1 MVPSWAMKISLNWL
15 KEYYQTDMTAEEISA
30 ALTGCGLEVE
40 SVEHFESLP
49 GGLRGVVIGEVKEK
63 AKHPNADKLSLTKVD
78 VGGPELL
85 SIVCGAPNVEA
96 GQKVVVATAGA
107 MLYPTGGEPFEIKKS
122 KIRGENSEG
131 MICAE
136 DEIGLGESHAGI
148 MVLNADAKVG
158 MPAAEYF
165 NVSSDIVLEIGLTP
179 NRSDAASHFGV
190 ARDLAAVVLAQKL
203 ITDVHAESAEASFP
217 AIAAPSEELPAC
229 PVTIEIEDSVACKR
243 YSGILLENI
252 NVGPS
257 PSWLQTRLKAIG
269 LRPINNIVDITNYV
283 MHETGQPLHAFDADK
298 IGGNKIVVKKVAAG
312 TKFVTLDSATREL
325 TANDLMICDADK
337 PMCIAGVF
345 GGLDSGVS
353 DNTERVFLE
362 SAAFDAVHVRKTG
375 KHHQL
380 KTDSSFRF
388 ERGSDPEITV
398 TALLRAVFLMEN
410 TASGKVAS
418 QVIDVYPGKTE
429 QAEIAFS
436 FDECDHLI
444 GKRIEHN
451 IIRRILAALG
461 IQILSDGNDA
471 LLISIPHYKVDVT
484 RPADVVEEILRVYGY
499 NNIGFPE
506 KIQISASPMKKPD
519 PENVREITANNLASR
534 GFRELLNNS
543 LTKTSYYEQLKGY
556 PATDSG
562 QVAAEKAVKLLN
574 PLSSDLGVLRMT
586 LLFGGLESLTYNQN
600 RKIPDLRVFEFGKIY
615 RTTRLN
621 LSDSPKEKTQAN
633 LAEGTSE
640 KWPWEEHEQLLLLM
654 TGKKQPETWAAKA
667 EGISFGDLRR
677 EVDSIL
683 NRLGLHG
690 LKWTSLDNALYSE
703 GLVAHSG
710 KREVVRMGIVAKN
723 ILKQTDTQGTVYA
736 AEFEW
741 TTILKLLAKAKPTRF
756 EEVGKFP
763 SVRRDLALVMD
774 KKVTYQQLE
783 EIAWNTEKKLLREVN
798 LFDVYEGEKLGEG
811 KKQYALSFILQD
823 KEATL
828 TDKQID
834 KTIERLQSAF
844 AEQVGAT
851 LRS

>member
-1 MVPSWAMKISLNWL
+1 MKISLNWL
-15 KEYYQTDMTAEEISA
+15 KEYYQTDLSAEEIAA

-40 SVEHFESLP
+40 SMEAFESMP

-96 GQKVVVATAGA
+96 GQKVVVATVGA
-107 MLYPTGGEPFEIKKS
+107 KLYPTSGEPFEIKKS

-136 DEIGLGESHAGI
+136 DEIGFGESHAGI
-148 MVLNADAKVG
+148 MVLDADAKVG

-165 NVSSDIVLEIGLTP
+165 KVTSDIVFEIGLTP

-203 ITDVHAESAEASFP
+203 IADHFAESAEASFP
-217 AIAAPSEELPAC
+217 AIAAPEEELPGC
-229 PVTIEIEDSVACKR
+229 PIAVEIEDANTCRR
-243 YSGILLENI
+243 YSGIVIDNVK
-252 NVGPS
+252 VGPS
-257 PSWLQTRLKAIG
+257 PAWLQDRLKAIG

-298 IGGNKIVVKKVAAG
+298 IGGDKIVVRKVSAG
-312 TKFVTLDSATREL
+312 TKFTTLDGVTREL
-325 TANDLMICDADK
+325 SANDLMICDATK

-345 GGLDSGVS
+345 GGADSGVS
-353 DNTERVFLE
+353 DSTTKIFIE

-388 ERGSDPEITV
+388 ERGSDPEMTV
-398 TALLRAVFLMEN
+398 TAALRAAYLVEDIN
-410 TASGKVAS
+410 AGQIAS
-418 QVIDVYPGKTE
+418 QVTDTYPGKTE
-429 QAEIAFS
+429 PVEVAFS
-436 FDECDHLI
+436 FDYCDQLI
-444 GKRIEHN
+444 GKHVDRQ
-451 IIRRILAALG
+451 IIRSILGALG
-461 IQILSDGNDA
+461 IQIVSDGNDA
-471 LLISIPHYKVDVT
+471 LLLSVPQYKVDVT

-519 PENVREITANNLASR
+519 PEHVRETIADQLTSR

-543 LTKTSYYEQLKGY
+543 LTKIAYYEQLNGFE
-556 PATDSG
+556 A
-562 QVAAEKAVKLLN
+562 QQAVKLLN
-574 PLSSDLGVLRMT
+574 PLSSDLGQMRMT
-586 LLFGGLESLTYNQN
+586 LLFGALESITYNQN
-600 RKIPDLRVFEFGKIY
+600 RKTPDLRLYEFGKVYSRIADAESAA
-615 RTTRLN
+615 TT
-621 LSDSPKEKTQAN
+621 DA
-633 LAEGTSE
+633 
-640 KWPWEEHEQLLLLM
+640 WPWVEREQLIVVM
-654 TGKKQPETWAAKA
+654 TGKQTPETWNAKA
-667 EGISFGDLRR
+667 ENISFLDIRR
-677 EVDSIL
+677 EAEMIL
-683 NRLGLHG
+683 SRLGVQV
-690 LKWTSLDNALYSE
+690 KWQSLSNTLYAE
-703 GLVAHSG
+703 GLQGFSG
-710 KREVVRMGIVAKN
+710 KHEVIRIGAVAGSM
-723 ILKQTDTQGTVYA
+723 LKKTDTSGNVFA

-741 TTILKLLAKAKPTRF
+741 TTILRLLKKAKPVRF

-763 SVRRDLALVMD
+763 SVRRDLALVID
-774 KKVTYQQLE
+774 TDVTYQQLE
-783 EIAWNTEKKLLREVN
+783 EIAWNTERKLLQELN
-798 LFDVYEGEKLGEG
+798 LFDVYQGDKLSSG

-834 KTIERLQSAF
+834 KTMERLVEAF
-844 AEQVGAT
+844 KKFGAE